1 MRACMI
7 FLGKELREHV
17 RSYRLP
23 VLAVVFIIF
32 GMMSPATARYMPE
45 LLKAFGGGIVLNLP
59 PVSFTDSY
67 LQFFKNLSSMGDIIL
82 LLVFA
87 GLVAAE
93 KAKGSAPLILTKSLS
108 RASFVLAKYMGA
120 ALVWTAVYLAGA
132 LVCQG
137 YTIWLFPGSYADNLL
152 AAFAA
157 YWLYGL
163 MLLALTTLASALAK
177 SQGMA
182 ALGAFAGWGLLLV
195 SMIPAGAAKVSP
207 AALSSVNLQVILG
220 ALPAG
225 DLLVPALLAVGLIAV
240 SLGLAAYSM
249 TRQEL

>member
-7 FLGKELREHV
+7 FLGKELREHM

-23 VLAVVFIIF
+23 VLAAVFVIF

-45 LLKAFGGGIVLNLP
+45 LLKAFGNGIVLNLP

-87 GLVAAE
+87 GMVAAE
-93 KAKGSAPLILTKSLS
+93 KSKGSAPLILTKSLS

-120 ALVWTAVYLAGA
+120 ALVWTAIYLAGA

-137 YTIWLFPGSYADNLL
+137 YTIWLFPGSHADNLL

-163 MLLALTTLASALAK
+163 MLLALTVLASAVAK

-195 SMIPAGAAKVSP
+195 SMIPSGAAKVSP
-207 AALSSVNLQVILG
+207 AALSSMNLQVILG
-220 ALPAG
+220 SMPAG
-225 DLLVPALLAVGLIAV
+225 DLLIPALVAVGVIGV
-240 SLGLAAYSM
+240 SLGAAVYSM
-249 TRQEL
+249 MKQEM